1 MALPTK
7 SVLREYKTL
16 VPKMH
21 QDAPNN
27 AQATN
32 NLKLLY
38 DKL

>member
-1 MALPTK
+1 MVLPTK

-21 QDAPNN
+21 QEAPTN

-32 NLKLLY
+32 NLKLLC
-38 DKL
+38 D